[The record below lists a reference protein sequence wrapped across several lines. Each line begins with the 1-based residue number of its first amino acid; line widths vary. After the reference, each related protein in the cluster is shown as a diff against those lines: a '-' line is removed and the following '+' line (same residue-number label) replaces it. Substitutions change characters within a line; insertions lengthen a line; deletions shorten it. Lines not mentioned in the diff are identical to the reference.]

1 MIKIRFWV
9 EKRASFIFLMSF
21 GGFYGGGGD
30 SRMVVADGSFN
41 NMPLHRA
48 LISQPQLITSTIPQ
62 PIYNSQSLSLALK
75 PKMEGLGDIGLE
87 NFEGAIVRVRGD
99 GSESRSGGSD
109 NLEGASGDE
118 QDVPPGPSSSSRRRQ
133 KYHRHTPYQIQELEA
148 SFKDNPHPDEKERLA
163 LGKKLNLENKQV
175 KFWFQNRRTQM
186 KTQLERH
193 ENAILKQ
200 ENDKLRIENIAMKEA
215 IRAPVCNNCG
225 GQAILGDIPIDEHH
239 LRIEN
244 ARLRD
249 ELSRISILANKFLGR
264 PLSSFGGSLP
274 HGMSSSNL
282 ELAVGR
288 NGYGLNPMDV
298 GLHPMSLD
306 FSNGISNALPLMSP
320 SRPGMMTGGG
330 GGGGIDIAYEKNM
343 FLDLALNAMDELMK
357 LGQVNSPLWIGS
369 IEGGGEVLDLDEY
382 LRTFPLCLGMKPHG
396 YVSEASRA
404 NGVVMINSLALV
416 EALLDANRWREMFLG
431 MIGSS
436 STIDVISGGNGD
448 SRNGVVQLMQAE
460 IQLVSPL
467 VPARQV
473 RFIRFCRQQAE
484 GVWAVV
490 DVSVD
495 AGRDGFISRRL
506 PSGCIVH
513 EMPNGFSKVVWI
525 EHTEYDE
532 NVVHQQYRPLLRSG
546 LGFGAQKWISTL
558 QRHCECM
565 ATIMSTDADVDDG
578 RVLSPGGK
586 RSLSSLAQRMT
597 ANFCSGVCATGGH
610 KWEVIGNAA
619 ETAKIMIRKS
629 LNNPGDPSGAVLSA
643 TMSVWMPIPH
653 QRLFSLMLNEEL
665 RSQWDVL
672 SPGSAMQNV
681 IRFSKGQD
689 LGNPNTI
696 SLLRANT
703 AAASANQNGMLILQ
717 ESTTDVTGSLIVY
730 AAVDVQSITVV
741 MNGGDSSCVAILPS
755 GFAIAPDC
763 VAESG
768 APITKAGCEGG
779 SLLTVGFQ
787 ILVNDLPSSK
797 LTMES
802 INTVINLISR
812 TVQGIKDVVH
822 SNHQGR
828 QISS

>member
-1 MIKIRFWV
+1 
-9 EKRASFIFLMSF
+9 MSF
-21 GGFYGGGGD
+21 GGFYGGGGGGGGD
-30 SRMVVADGSFN
+30 SRMVMADGSFN
-41 NMPLHRA
+41 SMPLLRA
-48 LISQPQLITSTIPQ
+48 PISQPQLITSSL
-62 PIYNSQSLSLALK
+62 YNSESLSLALK
-75 PKMEGLGDIGLE
+75 PKMEGLGEIGLIGE
-87 NFEGAIVRVRGD
+87 NFEGNLGRVRGD

-109 NLEGASGDE
+109 NVEGASGDE

-215 IRAPVCNNCG
+215 IRSPVCNNCG
-225 GQAILGDIPIDEHH
+225 GQAILGDISIDEHH

-264 PLSSFGGSLP
+264 PLSSFSGGNMPS
-274 HGMSSSNL
+274 GMANSNL

-288 NGYGLNPMDV
+288 NGYGLNLNPMDV
-298 GLHPMSLD
+298 GLPMGLD
-306 FSNGISNALPLMSP
+306 YNNGISNALPLMSP
-320 SRPGMMTGGG
+320 SRPGLGMAA
-330 GGGGIDIAYEKNM
+330 GGGGIDMSYDKNV
-343 FLDLALNAMDELMK
+343 FLELALNAMDELMK
-357 LGQVNSPLWIGS
+357 LGQVNSPLWLGNM
-369 IEGGGEVLDLDEY
+369 EGGGGEVLDLDEY
-382 LRTFPLCLGMKPHG
+382 MRTFPLCLGMKPHG
-396 YVSEASRA
+396 FVTEASRA
-404 NGVVMINSLALV
+404 SGVVMINSLALV

-431 MIGSS
+431 LIGSS
-436 STIDVISGGNGD
+436 STVDVISGGSGD

-460 IQLVSPL
+460 VQLVSPL
-467 VPARQV
+467 VPVRQV

-490 DVSVD
+490 DLSVD
-495 AGRDGFISRRL
+495 GGREGFISRRL

-513 EMPNGFSKVVWI
+513 DMPNGYSKVMWI

-532 NVVHQQYRPLLRSG
+532 GVVHHQYRPLIRSG

-558 QRHCECM
+558 QRHFECM
-565 ATIMSTDADVDDG
+565 ATIMSPDSATDDHSP
-578 RVLSPGGK
+578 VLPPGGR
-586 RSLSSLAQRMT
+586 RSLTALAQRMT
-597 ANFCSGVCATGGH
+597 SNFCAGVCATGGH
-610 KWEVIGNAA
+610 KWEVIGNGA
-619 ETAKIMIRKS
+619 EAAKIMIRKS
-629 LNNPGDPSGAVLSA
+629 LNNHGDPSGAVLSA
-643 TMSVWMPIPH
+643 TMSVWMPMPH
-653 QRLFSLMLNEEL
+653 QRLFVLMLNEEL

-672 SPGSAMQNV
+672 SHGTAMQNM
-681 IRFSKGQD
+681 IRFSKSQD
-689 LGNPNTI
+689 HGSLNTI

-703 AAASANQNGMLILQ
+703 TGGNANQNTVLVLQ
-717 ESTTDVTGSLIVY
+717 ESSTDVSGSLIVY
-730 AAVDVQSITVV
+730 AAVDINSIDVV
-741 MNGGDSSCVAILPS
+741 MRGGDSSCVALLPS
-755 GFAIAPDC
+755 GFAIMPDC
-763 VAESG
+763 VGESG
-768 APITKAGCEGG
+768 APVTKPGSEGG

-812 TVQGIKDVVH
+812 TVQGIKEVVN
-822 SNHQGR
+822 SNQQGR

>member
-1 MIKIRFWV
+1 
-9 EKRASFIFLMSF
+9 MSF
-21 GGFYGGGGD
+21 GGFYGGGGGGGD
-30 SRMVVADGSFN
+30 SRMMMADGSFN
-41 NMPLHRA
+41 NMSLHRVP
-48 LISQPQLITSTIPQ
+48 ISQPQLITSTINQ

-75 PKMEGLGDIGLE
+75 PKMEGLGEIGLIGE
-87 NFEGAIVRVRGD
+87 NFDGNLGRVRGD

-109 NLEGASGDE
+109 NVEGASGDE

-186 KTQLERH
+186 KTQIERH
-193 ENAILKQ
+193 ENAVLKQ

-225 GQAILGDIPIDEHH
+225 GQAILGDISIDEHH

-264 PLSSFGGSLP
+264 PLSSFSGNMP
-274 HGMSSSNL
+274 PGMANSNL

-288 NGYGLNPMDV
+288 NGYGLNLNPVDV
-298 GLHPMSLD
+298 GFPMGLD
-306 FSNGISNALPLMSP
+306 YSNGMSNVLPLMSP
-320 SRPGMMTGGG
+320 SRPGMGMGMAGGG
-330 GGGGIDIAYEKNM
+330 GVDVPYEKNV
-343 FLDLALNAMDELMK
+343 FLELAMNAMDELMK
-357 LGQVNSPLWIGS
+357 LGQVNSPLWIGN
-369 IEGGGEVLDLDEY
+369 IEGGGEILDLDEY
-382 LRTFPLCLGMKPHG
+382 MRTFPLCLGMKPHG
-396 YVSEASRA
+396 FVTEASRA
-404 NGVVMINSLALV
+404 SGVVMINSLALV
-416 EALLDANRWREMFLG
+416 EALLDANRWRDMFLG
-431 MIGSS
+431 LIGSS
-436 STIDVISGGNGD
+436 STVDVITGGTGD

-467 VPARQV
+467 VPVRQV

-490 DVSVD
+490 DLSVD
-495 AGRDGFISRRL
+495 GGREGFISRRL

-513 EMPNGFSKVVWI
+513 DMPNGYSKVMWI

-532 NVVHQQYRPLLRSG
+532 GVVHHQYRPLIRSG
-546 LGFGAQKWISTL
+546 LGFGAQKWIATL
-558 QRHCECM
+558 QRHFECI
-565 ATIMSTDADVDDG
+565 ATIMSPDSAADDSP
-578 RVLSPGGK
+578 VLSPGGR
-586 RSLSSLAQRMT
+586 RSLTVLANRMT
-597 ANFCSGVCATGGH
+597 ANFCAGVCATGGH
-610 KWEVIGNAA
+610 KWEVIGNGA
-619 ETAKIMIRKS
+619 EAAKIMIRKS
-629 LNNPGDPSGAVLSA
+629 LNNHGDPSGAVLSA
-643 TMSVWMPIPH
+643 SMSVWMPMPH
-653 QRLFSLMLNEEL
+653 QRLFALMLNEEL

-672 SPGSAMQNV
+672 SHGTAMQNM
-681 IRFSKGQD
+681 IRFSKSQD
-689 LGNPNTI
+689 HSNPNTI

-703 AAASANQNGMLILQ
+703 TGGNANQNTVLVLQ

-730 AAVDVQSITVV
+730 AAVDIHSIDVV
-741 MNGGDSSCVAILPS
+741 MRGGDSSCVALLPS
-755 GFAIAPDC
+755 GFAIMPDC
-763 VAESG
+763 VGESG
-768 APITKAGCEGG
+768 APVTKPSSEGG

-802 INTVINLISR
+802 INTVTSLISR
-812 TVQGIKDVVH
+812 TVQGIKEVVN
-822 SNHQGR
+822 SNNQQGR

>member
-1 MIKIRFWV
+1 
-9 EKRASFIFLMSF
+9 
-21 GGFYGGGGD
+21 
-30 SRMVVADGSFN
+30 
-41 NMPLHRA
+41 
-48 LISQPQLITSTIPQ
+48 
-62 PIYNSQSLSLALK
+62 
-75 PKMEGLGDIGLE
+75 MEGLGEMGLIGE
-87 NFEGAIVRVRGD
+87 NFEGNLGRVRGD

-118 QDVPPGPSSSSRRRQ
+118 QDVPVGPSSSSRRRQ

-225 GQAILGDIPIDEHH
+225 GQAILGDISIDEHH

-264 PLSSFGGSLP
+264 PLSSFSGSMP

-288 NGYGLNPMDV
+288 NGYGGLNPMDL
-298 GLHPMSLD
+298 GLPMGLD
-306 FSNGISNALPLMSP
+306 YNNGMSSALPLMSP
-320 SRPGMMTGGG
+320 SRPGIGMTMGGCGGG
-330 GGGGIDIAYEKNM
+330 GMDMPYEKNM
-343 FLDLALNAMDELMK
+343 FLELAINAMDELMK
-357 LGQVNSPLWIGS
+357 LGQANSPLWIGNM
-369 IEGGGEVLDLDEY
+369 EGGGEVLDLDEY
-382 LRTFPLCLGMKPHG
+382 MRNFPPCLGTKPPG

-404 NGVVMINSLALV
+404 SGIVMINSLALI
-416 EALLDANRWREMFLG
+416 EGLLDANRWREMFLG
-431 MIGSS
+431 LIGSS
-436 STIDVISGGNGD
+436 STLDVISGGTAD

-467 VPARQV
+467 VPVRQA
-473 RFIRFCRQQAE
+473 RFIRFCRQHAE
-484 GVWAVV
+484 GMWAIV
-490 DVSVD
+490 DLSVD
-495 AGRDGFISRRL
+495 AGREGFLSRRL

-513 EMPNGFSKVVWI
+513 DMPNGSSKITWI

-532 NVVHQQYRPLLRSG
+532 NVVHNQYRPLLRSG

-558 QRHCECM
+558 QRHCECV
-565 ATIMSTDADVDDG
+565 ATIMSPDASIDDSP
-578 RVLSPGGK
+578 VLSQGGR
-586 RSLSSLAQRMT
+586 RSLTSLAQRMT
-597 ANFCSGVCATGGH
+597 ANFCAGVCATGGH

-629 LNNPGDPSGAVLSA
+629 LNNPGEPSGAVLSA
-643 TMSVWMPIPH
+643 TMSVWMPMPH
-653 QRLFSLMLNEEL
+653 QRLFALMLNEEL

-672 SPGSAMQNV
+672 SPGSAMQNM

-689 LGNPNTI
+689 PGNPNTI

-703 AAASANQNGMLILQ
+703 PGGNANQNSMLVLQ

-730 AAVDVQSITVV
+730 AAVDVQSIQVV
-741 MNGGDSSCVAILPS
+741 MNGGDSSCVTMLPS
-755 GFAIAPDC
+755 GFAIVPDC

-768 APITKAGCEGG
+768 AAVAKAGSEGG

-802 INTVINLISR
+802 INTIISLISR
-812 TVQGIKDVVH
+812 TVQGIKEVVH
-822 SNHQGR
+822 SNQQGR
-828 QISS
+828 QIDQ

>member
-1 MIKIRFWV
+1 
-9 EKRASFIFLMSF
+9 MSF
-21 GGFYGGGGD
+21 GGFYGGGGGG
-30 SRMVVADGSFN
+30 RGGDGSLN
-41 NMPLHRA
+41 SMPLLRA
-48 LISQPQLITSTIPQ
+48 PISQPQLITSTI
-62 PIYNSQSLSLALK
+62 YNSESLSLALVCILK
-75 PKMEGLGDIGLE
+75 PKMEGLGEIGLIGE
-87 NFEGAIVRVRGD
+87 NFEGNLGRVRGD

-109 NLEGASGDE
+109 NVEGASGDE

-133 KYHRHTPYQIQELEA
+133 KYHRHTPYQIQELES

-225 GQAILGDIPIDEHH
+225 GQAILGDISIDEHH

-264 PLSSFGGSLP
+264 PLSSFSGNMP
-274 HGMSSSNL
+274 PGMAANSNL
-282 ELAVGR
+282 DLAVGR
-288 NGYGLNPMDV
+288 NGFGFDV
-298 GLHPMSLD
+298 GLPMGLD
-306 FSNGISNALPLMSP
+306 YNNGMSNVLPLMSP
-320 SRPGMMTGGG
+320 RPGMGMSAHGGG
-330 GGGGIDIAYEKNM
+330 GGGGGGVDMPYEKNV
-343 FLDLALNAMDELMK
+343 FLELALNAMDELMK
-357 LGQVNSPLWIGS
+357 LGQVNSPLWIGNL
-369 IEGGGEVLDLDEY
+369 EGGGGGGEVLDLDEY
-382 LRTFPLCLGMKPHG
+382 MRTFPLCLGMKPHG
-396 YVSEASRA
+396 FVTEASRA
-404 NGVVMINSLALV
+404 SGVVMISSLALV
-416 EALLDANRWREMFLG
+416 ESLLDANRWREMFLG
-431 MIGSS
+431 LIGSS
-436 STIDVISGGNGD
+436 TTVDVISGGTGD

-484 GVWAVV
+484 GVWAIV
-490 DVSVD
+490 DLSVD
-495 AGRDGFISRRL
+495 GGRDGFISRRL

-513 EMPNGFSKVVWI
+513 DMPNGYSKVMWI

-532 NVVHQQYRPLLRSG
+532 SVVHHQYRPLIRSG
-546 LGFGAQKWISTL
+546 LGFGAQRWISTL

-565 ATIMSTDADVDDG
+565 ATIMSPDSPTDDCP
-578 RVLSPGGK
+578 VLSPGGR
-586 RSLSSLAQRMT
+586 RSLTALAQRMT
-597 ANFCSGVCATGGH
+597 ANFCAGVCATGGH
-610 KWEVIGNAA
+610 KWEVIGNGAEAA
-619 ETAKIMIRKS
+619 KVMIRKS
-629 LNNPGDPSGAVLSA
+629 LNNQGDPSGAVLSA
-643 TMSVWMPIPH
+643 TMSVWMPMPH
-653 QRLFSLMLNEEL
+653 QQLFTLMLNEEL

-672 SPGSAMQNV
+672 SHGTAMQNM
-681 IRFSKGQD
+681 IRFSKNQD
-689 LGNPNTI
+689 HGNLNTI

-703 AAASANQNGMLILQ
+703 TGGNQDTVLVLQ

-730 AAVDVQSITVV
+730 AAVDIHSIDVV
-741 MNGGDSSCVAILPS
+741 MRGGDSSCVALLPS
-755 GFAIAPDC
+755 GFAIMPDC
-763 VAESG
+763 VTESG
-768 APITKAGCEGG
+768 APGSEGG

-812 TVQGIKDVVH
+812 TVQGIKEVV
-822 SNHQGR
+822 NNNQQGR

>member
-1 MIKIRFWV
+1 
-9 EKRASFIFLMSF
+9 MSF
-21 GGFYGGGGD
+21 GGFYGGGGGGD
-30 SRMVVADGSFN
+30 SRMVLADGSYN
-41 NMPLHRA
+41 NVSLHRA
-48 LISQPQLITSTIPQ
+48 PISQPQLITSTIPQ

-75 PKMEGLGDIGLE
+75 PKMEGLGGIGLIGE
-87 NFEGAIVRVRGD
+87 NFEGNLGRVRGD

-118 QDVPPGPSSSSRRRQ
+118 QDIPPGPSSSSRRRQ

-225 GQAILGDIPIDEHH
+225 GQAILGDISIDEHH

-274 HGMSSSNL
+274 HGMASSNL
-282 ELAVGR
+282 DLAVGR
-288 NGYGLNPMDV
+288 NGYGLNPMDA
-298 GLHPMSLD
+298 GLMGLD
-306 FSNGISNALPLMSP
+306 YSSGMSNALPLMSP
-320 SRPGMMTGGG
+320 SRPRMMAPGGG
-330 GGGGIDIAYEKNM
+330 LDLQYEKSM

-357 LGQVNSPLWIGS
+357 LGQVNSPLWLGNMD
-369 IEGGGEVLDLDEY
+369 GGGEVLDLDEY
-382 LRTFPLCLGMKPHG
+382 LRNFPLCLGMKPHG

-404 NGVVMINSLALV
+404 TGVVMINSLALI

-436 STIDVISGGNGD
+436 SMIDVVSGGNGD

-495 AGRDGFISRRL
+495 GGRDGFISRRL

-513 EMPNGFSKVVWI
+513 DMPNGFSKVMWI

-532 NVVHQQYRPLLRSG
+532 SVIPHQYRPLLRSG
-546 LGFGAQKWISTL
+546 LGFGAQKWISVL
-558 QRHCECM
+558 QRHCECI
-565 ATIMSTDADVDDG
+565 ATIMSPDAAIDDG
-578 RVLSPGGK
+578 PVLPAGGK
-586 RSLSSLAQRMT
+586 RSLTNLAHRMT
-597 ANFCSGVCATGGH
+597 ANFCAGVCATGGH
-610 KWEVIGNAA
+610 KWEVIGNASA
-619 ETAKIMIRKS
+619 EAKIMIRKS
-629 LNNPGDPSGAVLSA
+629 VNNPGDPSGGVLSA
-643 TMSVWMPIPH
+643 NMSVWMPMPH
-653 QRLFSLMLNEEL
+653 QRLFALMLNEEL

-672 SPGSAMQNV
+672 SPGSTMQNM
-681 IRFSKGQD
+681 IRLSKSQD
-689 LGNPNTI
+689 PGSLNTI
-696 SLLRANT
+696 SLLRAN
-703 AAASANQNGMLILQ
+703 AAGGNANQNSVLVLQ
-717 ESTTDVTGSLIVY
+717 DSTTDVTGSLMVY
-730 AAVDVQSITVV
+730 AAVDVEAITVV
-741 MNGGDSSCVAILPS
+741 MNGGDSSCVALLPS
-755 GFAIAPDC
+755 GFAIVPDC
-763 VAESG
+763 MADST
-768 APITKAGCEGG
+768 APVPKAGGEGG

-802 INTVINLISR
+802 INTVINLITR

-822 SNHQGR
+822 ANQQGR
-828 QISS
+828 ADQ

>member
-1 MIKIRFWV
+1 
-9 EKRASFIFLMSF
+9 MSF
-21 GGFYGGGGD
+21 GGFYGGGGGGD
-30 SRMVVADGSFN
+30 SRMVMADGSSYNN
-41 NMPLHRA
+41 NMSLHRA
-48 LISQPQLITSTIPQ
+48 PISQPQLITSTIPH

-75 PKMEGLGDIGLE
+75 PKMEGIGGIGLIGE
-87 NFEGAIVRVRGD
+87 NFEGNLGRVRGD

-109 NLEGASGDE
+109 NLEGGSGDE
-118 QDVPPGPSSSSRRRQ
+118 QDIPAGPSSSSRRRQ

-225 GQAILGDIPIDEHH
+225 GQAILGDISIDEHH

-264 PLSSFGGSLP
+264 PLTAIGSLP

-298 GLHPMSLD
+298 GLMGLD
-306 FSNGISNALPLMSP
+306 YTNGMSNALPLMSP
-320 SRPGMMTGGG
+320 SRPRMMAPGGG
-330 GGGGIDIAYEKNM
+330 GMDLQYDKSM
-343 FLDLALNAMDELMK
+343 FLDLAFNAMDELMK
-357 LGQVNSPLWIGS
+357 LGQVSSPFWIGNT
-369 IEGGGEVLDLDEY
+369 EVGGEVLDLDEY
-382 LRTFPLCLGMKPHG
+382 LRNFPLCLGMKPHG

-404 NGVVMINSLALV
+404 SGVVMINSLALV
-416 EALLDANRWREMFLG
+416 EALLDPNRWRDMFLG
-431 MIGSS
+431 LIGSS
-436 STIDVISGGNGD
+436 STIDVLSSGNGD

-495 AGRDGFISRRL
+495 AGREGFISRRL

-513 EMPNGFSKVVWI
+513 DMPNGFSKVMWI

-532 NVVHQQYRPLLRSG
+532 SVVPNQYRPLLRSG
-546 LGFGAQKWISTL
+546 LGFGAQKWISVL
-558 QRHCECM
+558 QRHCECIT
-565 ATIMSTDADVDDG
+565 TIMSLDAATDDAP
-578 RVLSPGGK
+578 VLPAGGK
-586 RSLSSLAQRMT
+586 RSLTSLAHRMT
-597 ANFCSGVCATGGH
+597 ATFCSGVCATGGH
-610 KWEVIGNAA
+610 KWDVIGNAPEA
-619 ETAKIMIRKS
+619 AKIMIRKS
-629 LNNPGDPSGAVLSA
+629 LNNHGDPSGAVLSA
-643 TMSVWMPIPH
+643 NMSVWMPMPH
-653 QRLFSLMLNEEL
+653 QRLFALMLNEEL
-665 RSQWDVL
+665 RSKWDVL
-672 SPGSAMQNV
+672 SPSSAMQNM
-681 IRFSKGQD
+681 IRFPKSQD
-689 LGNPNTI
+689 PGNLNTI
-696 SLLRANT
+696 SLLRAN
-703 AAASANQNGMLILQ
+703 AAGGNSNQNSVLVLQ
-717 ESTTDVTGSLIVY
+717 DSTTDATGSLLVY
-730 AAVDVQSITVV
+730 AAVDVEAIQVV
-741 MNGGDSSCVAILPS
+741 MNGGDSSCVALLPS
-755 GFAIAPDC
+755 GFAIVPDC
-763 VAESG
+763 MAESPVTKTG
-768 APITKAGCEGG
+768 AEGG

-787 ILVNDLPSSK
+787 ILVNDLPSSNI
-797 LTMES
+797 TMES
-802 INTVINLISR
+802 INTVINLITR
-812 TVQGIKDVVH
+812 TVQGIKGVVH
-822 SNHQGR
+822 DNQQGR
-828 QISS
+828 GDQ

>member
-1 MIKIRFWV
+1 
-9 EKRASFIFLMSF
+9 MSF
-21 GGFYGGGGD
+21 GGFYGGGGGGGD

-48 LISQPQLITSTIPQ
+48 PISQPHLITSTIPQ

-75 PKMEGLGDIGLE
+75 PKMEGLGEIGLIGE
-87 NFEGAIVRVRGD
+87 NFEGNLGRVRGD

-118 QDVPPGPSSSSRRRQ
+118 QDVPTGPSSSSRRRQ

-225 GQAILGDIPIDEHH
+225 GQAILGDISIDEHH

-264 PLSSFGGSLP
+264 PLSSFSGSMP
-274 HGMSSSNL
+274 HGMANSNL

-288 NGYGLNPMDV
+288 NGYGGLNPMDV
-298 GLHPMSLD
+298 GLPMGLD
-306 FSNGISNALPLMSP
+306 YNNGISNALPLMSP
-320 SRPGMMTGGG
+320 SRMGMAAGGGGG
-330 GGGGIDIAYEKNM
+330 GGGGIDIPYEKNV
-343 FLDLALNAMDELMK
+343 FLEIALGAMDELMK
-357 LGQVNSPLWIGS
+357 LGQANSPLWIGNMES
-369 IEGGGEVLDLDEY
+369 GGEVLDLDEY
-382 LRTFPLCLGMKPHG
+382 VRTFPLCLGMKPHG

-404 NGVVMINSLALV
+404 SGMVMINSLALV
-416 EALLDANRWREMFLG
+416 EALLDANRWKDMFLG
-431 MIGSS
+431 IIGSS
-436 STIDVISGGNGD
+436 STIEVISGGTGD

-473 RFIRFCRQQAE
+473 RFLRFCRQQAE

-490 DVSVD
+490 DLSVD
-495 AGRDGFISRRL
+495 AGREGFISRRL

-513 EMPNGFSKVVWI
+513 DMPNGYSKVMWI

-532 NVVHQQYRPLLRSG
+532 SVVHHQYRPLLRSG

-558 QRHCECM
+558 QRHCECV
-565 ATIMSTDADVDDG
+565 ATIMSSDAAIDDSP
-578 RVLSPGGK
+578 VLSTGGR
-586 RSLSSLAQRMT
+586 RSLTSLAQRMT
-597 ANFCSGVCATGGH
+597 ANFCAGVCATGGH

-619 ETAKIMIRKS
+619 EAAKIMIRKS

-643 TMSVWMPIPH
+643 TMSVWMPMPH
-653 QRLFSLMLNEEL
+653 QSLFALMLNEEL

-672 SPGSAMQNV
+672 SHGSAMQNM

-703 AAASANQNGMLILQ
+703 TGANANQNTVLVLQ

-741 MNGGDSSCVAILPS
+741 MNGGDSSCVALLPS
-755 GFAIAPDC
+755 GFAIVPDC

-768 APITKAGCEGG
+768 APVTKAGSEGG

-812 TVQGIKDVVH
+812 TIQGIKEVVH
-822 SNHQGR
+822 SNQQGR
-828 QISS
+828 HAADQ

>member
-1 MIKIRFWV
+1 
-9 EKRASFIFLMSF
+9 
-21 GGFYGGGGD
+21 
-30 SRMVVADGSFN
+30 
-41 NMPLHRA
+41 
-48 LISQPQLITSTIPQ
+48 
-62 PIYNSQSLSLALK
+62 
-75 PKMEGLGDIGLE
+75 MEGLGEMGLIGE
-87 NFEGAIVRVRGD
+87 NFEGNFGRVKGD

-109 NLEGASGDE
+109 NLEAGASGDE
-118 QDVPPGPSSSSRRRQ
+118 QDVPAGPSSSSRRRQ

-225 GQAILGDIPIDEHH
+225 GQAILGDISIDEHN
-239 LRIEN
+239 LRIDN

-264 PLSSFGGSLP
+264 PLSSFGGSMP
-274 HGMSSSNL
+274 HGMTNSNL

-288 NGYGLNPMDV
+288 NGYGMNPMDV
-298 GLHPMSLD
+298 GLPMGLD
-306 FSNGISNALPLMSP
+306 YSNGMSNVLPLMSP
-320 SRPGMMTGGG
+320 SRMGMAGLGGGTGG
-330 GGGGIDIAYEKNM
+330 IEMPYEKNM
-343 FLDLALNAMDELMK
+343 FLELALNAMDELLK
-357 LGQVNSPLWIGS
+357 LGQVNSPLWMDN
-369 IEGGGEVLDLDEY
+369 IEGGGEVLDLVEY
-382 LRTFPLCLGMKPHG
+382 GRTFPLCLGMKPHG
-396 YVSEASRA
+396 YVSDASRA
-404 NGVVMINSLALV
+404 SGMVMINSLALV

-431 MIGSS
+431 VVGSS
-436 STIDVISGGNGD
+436 STIDVISSGTGD
-448 SRNGVVQLMQAE
+448 SRNGVVQLMKAE

-467 VPARQV
+467 VPVRQM

-484 GVWAVV
+484 GVWAIV
-490 DVSVD
+490 DISVD
-495 AGRDGFISRRL
+495 GGREGFISRRL

-513 EMPNGFSKVVWI
+513 DMPNGCSKVIWI

-532 NVVHQQYRPLLRSG
+532 HVVHQQYRPLLRSG

-558 QRHCECM
+558 QRHCECI
-565 ATIMSTDADVDDG
+565 ATIMSPNAAVDDSPM
-578 RVLSPGGK
+578 LSPGGK
-586 RSLSSLAQRMT
+586 RSLTSLAQRMT
-597 ANFCSGVCATGGH
+597 SNFCAGVCATGGH
-610 KWEVIGNAA
+610 KWEVISNAA
-619 ETAKIMIRKS
+619 EAAKIMIRKS

-643 TMSVWMPIPH
+643 TMSVWMPMPH
-653 QRLFSLMLNEEL
+653 QQLFALMLNEDL

-672 SPGSAMQNV
+672 SHGSAMQNV
-681 IRFSKGQD
+681 LRFSKGQD
-689 LGNPNTI
+689 QGNRNTI
-696 SLLRANT
+696 FLLRANVT
-703 AAASANQNGMLILQ
+703 GSNANQNSMLVFQ

-741 MNGGDSSCVAILPS
+741 MNGGDSSCVALLPS
-755 GFAIAPDC
+755 GFAIVPDC

-768 APITKAGCEGG
+768 APITKAGSEGG

-802 INTVINLISR
+802 VNTVVNLISR
-812 TVQGIKDVVH
+812 TVQGIKEVVH
-822 SNHQGR
+822 NNQQGR
-828 QISS
+828 QISC

>member
-1 MIKIRFWV
+1 
-9 EKRASFIFLMSF
+9 MSF
-21 GGFYGGGGD
+21 GGFYGVGGGNGGE
-30 SRMVVADGSFN
+30 SRMVVADGGSSFN
-41 NMPLHRA
+41 NMPPLHRA
-48 LISQPQLITSTIPQ
+48 SPISQPQLITSTIPQ

-75 PKMEGLGDIGLE
+75 PKMEGLGEMGLIGE
-87 NFEGAIVRVRGD
+87 NFEGGNIGRVVRAGD

-118 QDVPPGPSSSSRRRQ
+118 QDVPAGPSSSSRRRQ
-133 KYHRHTPYQIQELEA
+133 KYHRHTPHQIHELEA

-175 KFWFQNRRTQM
+175 KFWFQNRRTQL

-193 ENAILKQ
+193 ENSILRQ
-200 ENDKLRIENIAMKEA
+200 ENDKLRIENVAMKEA
-215 IRAPVCNNCG
+215 IKAPVCNNCG
-225 GQAILGDIPIDEHH
+225 GQAILGDISIDEHH

-249 ELSRISILANKFLGR
+249 ELSRVSILANKFLGR
-264 PLSSFGGSLP
+264 PLSSFGGSMS
-274 HGMSSSNL
+274 HGMGGSNL
-282 ELAVGR
+282 DLAVGR
-288 NGYGLNPMDV
+288 NGYGMYPMDL
-298 GLHPMSLD
+298 GLPMGLD
-306 FSNGISNALPLMSP
+306 YNNGISNALPLMSP
-320 SRPGMMTGGG
+320 SRMGMSSAVGGGGG
-330 GGGGIDIAYEKNM
+330 GGGGIDMSYDKNV
-343 FLDLALNAMDELMK
+343 FLELALNAMDELMK
-357 LGQVNSPLWIGS
+357 LGQVNSPLWVGN

-404 NGVVMINSLALV
+404 SGVVMISSLALV
-416 EALLDANRWREMFLG
+416 EALLDANRWREMFSS

-436 STIDVISGGNGD
+436 STLDVISGGSGD

-460 IQLVSPL
+460 IQLVSPV

-490 DVSVD
+490 DLSVD
-495 AGRDGFISRRL
+495 AGREGFTSRRL

-513 EMPNGFSKVVWI
+513 EMPNGYSKVVWI

-532 NVVHQQYRPLLRSG
+532 NVVQHKYRPLLRSG

-558 QRHCECM
+558 ERYCECV
-565 ATIMSTDADVDDG
+565 ATIMSPDAAVDDSP
-578 RVLSPGGK
+578 VLSPGGK
-586 RSLSSLAQRMT
+586 RSLTSLAQRMT
-597 ANFCSGVCATGGH
+597 ANFCAGVCATGGH
-610 KWEVIGNAA
+610 KWEVIGNSA
-619 ETAKIMIRKS
+619 EAAKIMIRKS

-643 TMSVWMPIPH
+643 TMSNWMEMPH
-653 QRLFSLMLNEEL
+653 QQLFALMLNEEL

-672 SPGSAMQNV
+672 SHGSAMQNM
-681 IRFSKGQD
+681 IRFSKSQD
-689 LGNPNTI
+689 LGSLNTI

-703 AAASANQNGMLILQ
+703 AGANANQNAVLVLQ

-730 AAVDVQSITVV
+730 AAVDVQSIQVV
-741 MNGGDSSCVAILPS
+741 MNGGDSSCVALLPS
-755 GFAIAPDC
+755 GFAIVPDC
-763 VAESG
+763 VADSG
-768 APITKAGCEGG
+768 APVTKPGSEGG

-812 TVQGIKDVVH
+812 TVQGIKEVVNAH
-822 SNHQGR
+822 NQGR

>member
-1 MIKIRFWV
+1 
-9 EKRASFIFLMSF
+9 MSF
-21 GGFYGGGGD
+21 GGFYGSGGGGGD
-30 SRMVVADGSFN
+30 SRMVVGGGSFN

-48 LISQPQLITSTIPQ
+48 PYSQPQLITSTIPLS
-62 PIYNSQSLSLALK
+62 IYNSQSLSLSLK
-75 PKMEGLGDIGLE
+75 PKMEGHGEFGLIGE
-87 NFEGAIVRVRGD
+87 NFEGNIGRVRGD

-118 QDVPPGPSSSSRRRQ
+118 QDVPAGPSSSSRRRQ
-133 KYHRHTPYQIQELEA
+133 KYHRHTPYQIQELEG

-186 KTQLERH
+186 KTQMERH

-200 ENDKLRIENIAMKEA
+200 ENDKLRMENIAMQEA

-225 GQAILGDIPIDEHH
+225 GQAMVGDISIDEHH

-249 ELSRISILANKFLGR
+249 ELSRVSILANKFLGR
-264 PLSSFGGSLP
+264 PLSSFGSSLP
-274 HGMSSSNL
+274 HGMGSSNL

-298 GLHPMSLD
+298 GFPMGLD
-306 FSNGISNALPLMSP
+306 YSSGMSNALPLMPP
-320 SRPGMMTGGG
+320 SRPGMMAPGGG
-330 GGGGIDIAYEKNM
+330 GGGGMCIPYEKNM
-343 FLDLALNAMDELMK
+343 FLDLALSAMDELMK
-357 LGQVNSPLWIGS
+357 LGQGNNLLWIGN
-369 IEGGGEVLDLDEY
+369 IEGGSEVLDLEEY
-382 LRTFPLCLGMKPHG
+382 LRNFPLCLGMKPPG

-404 NGVVMINSLALV
+404 SGVVMINSLALV
-416 EALLDANRWREMFLG
+416 DALLDANRWRGMFLG

-436 STIDVISGGNGD
+436 GTLDVISGATND

-467 VPARQV
+467 VPARQA
-473 RFIRFCRQQAE
+473 RFIRYCRQHAE

-513 EMPNGFSKVVWI
+513 DMPNGFSKVMWI

-532 NVVHQQYRPLLRSG
+532 SVVHQQYRPLLRSG

-558 QRHCECM
+558 QRHCECK
-565 ATIMSTDADVDDG
+565 ATIMSPDAALEDG
-578 RVLSPGGK
+578 PVLSPGGK
-586 RSLSSLAQRMT
+586 RSLTSLAQRMT
-597 ANFCSGVCATGGH
+597 ANFCAGVCATGGH
-610 KWEVIGNAA
+610 KWKVISSAA
-619 ETAKIMIRKS
+619 EAAKILIRNS

-643 TMSVWMPIPH
+643 NMSVWMPMPH
-653 QRLFSLMLNEEL
+653 QRLFALMLNDEL

-672 SPGSAMQNV
+672 SPGSTMQNM
-681 IRFSKGQD
+681 IRFSKTQD
-689 LGNPNTI
+689 PGNLNTI
-696 SLLRANT
+696 SLLRAN
-703 AAASANQNGMLILQ
+703 AAGANANQNSVLILQ
-717 ESTTDVTGSLIVY
+717 DSTTDVTGSVMVY
-730 AAVDVQSITVV
+730 AAVDVQAMNVV
-741 MNGGDSSCVAILPS
+741 MNSVDSSCVALLPS
-755 GFAIAPDC
+755 GFAIVPDC
-763 VAESG
+763 IAEPG
-768 APITKAGCEGG
+768 TKPGGEGG

-787 ILVNDLPSSK
+787 ILVNDLPSSDI
-797 LTMES
+797 TVES
-802 INTVINLISR
+802 VNTVINLITS
-812 TVQGIKDVVH
+812 TVQGIKNVVQ
-822 SNHQGR
+822 SDQQGR
-828 QISS
+828 QMSS